1 MGDTATELIMAAPVI
16 FVFVFISTMVAGTVA
31 DTVAFR
37 TYAGLKNQ
45 VELNAEVSAALSKL
59 NRRHHH
65 HSHYNYALGAAG
77 LTGILA
83 PVVFGLATATGI
95 GALTSL
101 FPTATVGRK

>member
-1 MGDTATELIMAAPVI
+1 MGTSAEFIMAAPV
-16 FVFVFISTMVAGTVA
+16 FLVFIFISTIA
-31 DTVAFR
+31 DAVAFR
-37 TYAGLKNQ
+37 TYAGLENQ
-45 VELNAEVSAALSKL
+45 VEFNAEVPAALSKL

-77 LTGILA
+77 LSSILT
-83 PVVFGLATATGI
+83 PVVFGLATATGV

>member
-1 MGDTATELIMAAPVI
+1 MGDPSNELIMVSS
-16 FVFVFISTMVAGTVA
+16 VFLAFIFISTIA
-31 DTVAFR
+31 DAVAFR
-37 TYAGLKNQ
+37 TYAGLENQ
-45 VELNAEVSAALSKL
+45 LELNAEVSAALSKL

-77 LTGILA
+77 LSGILA